1 MKKDFKTDSFIN
13 TDFFFYRSLEGTM
26 EEVRLDVVNK
36 KRVENPK
43 KLHDF
48 EDEIILLSRNLADT
62 KSEDLS

>member
-1 MKKDFKTDSFIN
+1 
-13 TDFFFYRSLEGTM
+13 M

-43 KLHDF
+43 RLHDF